1 MPVIHGHRRFF
12 GPADYRIDFDR
23 SENDLSVAFGHYC
36 GAKDLCLVHPVAN
49 LQQLKMA
56 MLPLGMGR
64 GLRAMI
70 SAVQGRFA
78 NLGMAKKL
86 GVGFVLVLL
95 LTALV
100 AAIGVW
106 SLQTISQRFDGLKQM
121 SSLNS
126 GLLKVRLLEQEYAL
140 HSDPKTVDALHKG
153 VDALIALAT
162 QLKAQSAAN
171 VPVMNDVEQSLGAY
185 RKAFDEFV
193 ELTQSKDLALEMA
206 SWSVSSVANN
216 LDVLQAGLADDGAYA
231 LKDSQGKEGAEFI
244 EQANQ
249 VSQVS
254 RLMLQAMNEARV
266 RLDQSRKASA
276 ESAGQG
282 KIEQADQ
289 ALTQAETLKNTV
301 KDAGYQ
307 TVLNEVTGH
316 IASFSEKLAEYTGL
330 LTQEKQVYQ
339 QLHERAAEVVQ
350 RVDQAYGAEDQS
362 MQAELKKNSALII
375 ASSALALL
383 VGLIAAWVIT
393 RLIVAP
399 LRSVILVA
407 QQIAAGDLSATVQ
420 VTRRDEIGQLMQ
432 AMQQMGAGLSSIVSG
447 LQAGIEQLASSA
459 QSLSAVTEQ
468 TNLEVSSQKE
478 ETEQVA
484 TAMNQMTATVHD
496 VARNAEEAALAAQ
509 TADGKVETGQQ
520 VVRQSMQR
528 IEQLADSATSAS
540 SSIESLSA
548 EIQNIGTVLSVIKS
562 VAEQTN
568 LLALNA
574 AIEAAR
580 AGEQGRGFAVVADEV
595 RALAK
600 RTQQS
605 TEEIE
610 RLVSAL
616 RSAAQASVQ
625 QIQSSGELVKL
636 AVSDALQTE
645 SALGSIAAAVSL
657 IQQMNQQIAAAA
669 EQQSSVAE
677 EINRSV
683 TSIRASADQSSVAM
697 QGNAT
702 SSIELAQLGAELKG
716 MVGHFRL

>member
-1 MPVIHGHRRFF
+1 
-12 GPADYRIDFDR
+12 
-23 SENDLSVAFGHYC
+23 
-36 GAKDLCLVHPVAN
+36 
-49 LQQLKMA
+49 
-56 MLPLGMGR
+56 
-64 GLRAMI
+64 MI

-78 NLGMAKKL
+78 NLGMANKM

-100 AAIGVW
+100 AAIGLW
-106 SLQTISQRFDGLKQM
+106 SLQTISHRFDGLKQM

-140 HSDPKTVDALHKG
+140 HGNPKTADALHEG
-153 VDALIALAT
+153 VDGLIALAT
-162 QLKAQSAAN
+162 GLKAVSTAN

-193 ELTQSKDLALEMA
+193 SLSQAKDLALEMA

-216 LDVLQAGLADDGAYA
+216 LDVLQAGLADDGAYT
-231 LKDSQGKEGAEFI
+231 LKQSEGKDGGQFI
-244 EQANQ
+244 EQASQ

-266 RLDQSRKASA
+266 RLDQSRKGDDSAS
-276 ESAGQG
+276 QG

-289 ALTQAETLKNTV
+289 ALTQAEQLKTTV
-301 KDAGYQ
+301 KDEGYQ

-316 IASFSEKLAEYTGL
+316 IGSFSEKLTEYTGL
-330 LTQEKQVYQ
+330 LAQEKTVYE
-339 QLHERAAEVVQ
+339 QLHQRAAQVVE
-350 RVDQAYGAEDQS
+350 RVDQAYVAEDRS
-362 MQAELKKNSALII
+362 MQAELKKNSLLILG
-375 ASSALALL
+375 SSALALL
-383 VGLIAAWVIT
+383 VGLVAAWVIT
-393 RLIVAP
+393 RLIVTP
-399 LRSVILVA
+399 LRSVIRVA
-407 QQIAAGDLSATVQ
+407 QQIAAGDLSATVE

-432 AMQQMGAGLSSIVSG
+432 AMQQMGAGLSRIVSG
-447 LQAGIEQLASSA
+447 LQAGIEQLANSA
-459 QSLSAVTEQ
+459 HSLSAVTEQ

-496 VARNAEEAALAAQ
+496 VARNAEEAAQAAQ
-509 TADGKVETGQQ
+509 TADGKVESGQQ
-520 VVRQSMQR
+520 VVRQSMAR

-548 EIQNIGTVLSVIKS
+548 EIQNIGTVVGVIKS

-616 RSAAQASVQ
+616 RSAAQSSVQ
-625 QIQSSGELVKL
+625 QIQNSGELVKL

-669 EQQSSVAE
+669 EEQSSVAE

-683 TSIRASADQSSVAM
+683 TSIRASADQSSLAM
-697 QGNAT
+697 QGNAA
-702 SSIELAQLGAELKG
+702 SSIELAQLGVELKG

>member
-1 MPVIHGHRRFF
+1 
-12 GPADYRIDFDR
+12 
-23 SENDLSVAFGHYC
+23 
-36 GAKDLCLVHPVAN
+36 
-49 LQQLKMA
+49 
-56 MLPLGMGR
+56 
-64 GLRAMI
+64 MI

-86 GVGFVLVLL
+86 GVGFLLVLL

-140 HSDPKTVDALHKG
+140 HGNPKIVTALHEG
-153 VDALIALAT
+153 VEGLVVLAN
-162 QLKAQSAAN
+162 QLKAQSPAN

-193 ELTQSKDLALEMA
+193 SLSQAKDLALEMA

-216 LDVLQAGLADDGAYA
+216 LDVLQAGLADDGAYT
-231 LKDSQGKEGAEFI
+231 LKDSEGKDGSQFI

-266 RLDQSRKASA
+266 RLDQSRKGDDSAS
-276 ESAGQG
+276 QG

-289 ALTQAETLKNTV
+289 ALAQAEQLKTTV
-301 KDAGYQ
+301 KDEGYQ
-307 TVLNEVTGH
+307 TVLNEVVGH
-316 IASFSEKLAEYTGL
+316 IGGFSEKLAEYTGL
-330 LTQEKQVYQ
+330 LAQEKTVYE
-339 QLHERAAEVVQ
+339 QLHQRAAQVVE
-350 RVDQAYGAEDQS
+350 RVDQAYVAEDQS
-362 MQAELKKNSALII
+362 MQTELKKNSLLII
-375 ASSALALL
+375 GSSALALL

-393 RLIVAP
+393 RLIVGP
-399 LRSVILVA
+399 LRSVIRVA
-407 QQIAAGDLSATVQ
+407 QQIAAGDLSATVE

-496 VARNAEEAALAAQ
+496 VARNAEEAAQAAQ
-509 TADGKVETGQQ
+509 TADDKVESGQV
-520 VVRQSMQR
+520 VVRQSMAR
-528 IEQLADSATSAS
+528 IEQLADSASSAS

-616 RSAAQASVQ
+616 RSAAQSSVH

-669 EQQSSVAE
+669 EEQSSVAE

-683 TSIRASADQSSVAM
+683 TSIRASADQSSLAM
-697 QGNAT
+697 QGNAA
-702 SSIELAQLGAELKG
+702 SSIELAQLGVELKG

>member
-1 MPVIHGHRRFF
+1 
-12 GPADYRIDFDR
+12 
-23 SENDLSVAFGHYC
+23 
-36 GAKDLCLVHPVAN
+36 
-49 LQQLKMA
+49 
-56 MLPLGMGR
+56 
-64 GLRAMI
+64 MI

-106 SLQTISQRFDGLKQM
+106 SLHTISQRFDGLKQM

-140 HSDPKTVDALHKG
+140 LGSPKTVDALHAG
-153 VDALIALAT
+153 VDGLIDLAK
-162 QLKAQSAAN
+162 QLKAASAAN

-193 ELTQSKDLALEMA
+193 SLSQAKDLALEMA

-216 LDVLQAGLADDGAYA
+216 LDVLQAGLADDGAYT
-231 LKDSQGKEGAEFI
+231 LKESEGKDGAQFI
-244 EQANQ
+244 EQSSQ

-266 RLDQSRKASA
+266 RLDQSRKGDDSTA
-276 ESAGQG
+276 QG
-282 KIEQADQ
+282 KIEQASQ
-289 ALTQAETLKNTV
+289 ALTQAEQLKNTV
-301 KDAGYQ
+301 KDEGYQ
-307 TVLNEVTGH
+307 TVLNEVSGH
-316 IASFSEKLAEYTGL
+316 IASFSDKLAEYTGL
-330 LTQEKQVYQ
+330 LEQEKTVYQ
-339 QLHERAAEVVQ
+339 QLHQRAAQVVE
-350 RVDQAYGAEDQS
+350 RVDQAYVAEDQS
-362 MQAELKKNSALII
+362 MQTQLKNNSLLILG
-375 ASSALALL
+375 SSVLALL

-399 LRSVILVA
+399 LRTVIGVA
-407 QQIAAGDLSATVQ
+407 QQIAAGDLSAKVE

-432 AMQQMGAGLSSIVSG
+432 AMQQMGEGLSQIVSG
-447 LQAGIEQLASSA
+447 LQAGIEQLATSA

-496 VARNAEEAALAAQ
+496 VARNAEEAAQAAQ
-509 TADGKVETGQQ
+509 TADGKVESGQR
-520 VVRQSMQR
+520 VVRQSMVR
-528 IEQLADSATSAS
+528 IEQLAESATSAS

-548 EIQNIGTVLSVIKS
+548 EIQNIGTVLGVIKS

-669 EQQSSVAE
+669 EEQSSVAE

-683 TSIRASADQSSVAM
+683 TSIRASADQSSLAM
-697 QGNAT
+697 QGNAA
-702 SSIELAQLGAELKG
+702 SSIELAQLGVELKG

>member
-1 MPVIHGHRRFF
+1 
-12 GPADYRIDFDR
+12 
-23 SENDLSVAFGHYC
+23 
-36 GAKDLCLVHPVAN
+36 
-49 LQQLKMA
+49 
-56 MLPLGMGR
+56 
-64 GLRAMI
+64 MI
-70 SAVQGRFA
+70 SAVQRRFA

-86 GVGFVLVLL
+86 GLGFVLVLL
-95 LTALV
+95 LTAVV

-106 SLQTISQRFDGLKQM
+106 SLQTISYRFDGLKQM

-140 HSDPKTVDALHKG
+140 RSDPKTVDALRLG
-153 VDALIALAT
+153 VDGLIAQANE
-162 QLKAQSAAN
+162 LKAQSAAN
-171 VPVMNDVEQSLGAY
+171 VPVMNDVEQALAAY

-193 ELTQSKDLALEMA
+193 ELSQSKDLALEMA

-216 LDVLQAGLADDGAYA
+216 LDVLQAGLADDGAYT
-231 LKDSQGKEGAEFI
+231 LKESEGKEGGEFI
-244 EQANQ
+244 QQANQ
-249 VSQVS
+249 VSEVS

-266 RLDQSRKASA
+266 RLDQSRKGS
-276 ESAGQG
+276 EEGGQG
-282 KIEQADQ
+282 TIEQAEQ
-289 ALTQAETLKNTV
+289 AMKQAEVLKTAV
-301 KDAGYQ
+301 KDPGYQ
-307 TVLNEVTGH
+307 TVLNEVAGH
-316 IASFSEKLAEYTGL
+316 IAGFNEKLAEYTGL
-330 LTQEKQVYQ
+330 LAQEKIVYQ
-339 QLHERAAEVVQ
+339 QLHERASQVVE
-350 RVDQAYGAEDQS
+350 RVDQAYTAEDGA
-362 MQAELKKNSALII
+362 MQTELKKNSLLII
-375 ASSALALL
+375 GSSALALL

-393 RLIVAP
+393 RLIVGP
-399 LRSVILVA
+399 LRSVIRVA
-407 QQIAAGDLSATVQ
+407 QQIASGDLSATVQ
-420 VTRRDEIGQLMQ
+420 VTRQDEIGQLML

-447 LQAGIEQLASSA
+447 LQAGIEQLANSA

-496 VARNAEEAALAAQ
+496 VARNAEEAAQAAQ
-509 TADGKVETGQQ
+509 TADDKVESGQQ
-520 VVRQSMQR
+520 VVRQSMVR

-616 RSAAQASVQ
+616 RSAAQTSVQ
-625 QIQSSGELVKL
+625 QIQSSGELVKM

-683 TSIRASADQSSVAM
+683 TSIRASADQSSLAM
-697 QGNAT
+697 QGNAA
-702 SSIELAQLGAELKG
+702 SSIELAQLGVELKG

>member
-1 MPVIHGHRRFF
+1 
-12 GPADYRIDFDR
+12 
-23 SENDLSVAFGHYC
+23 
-36 GAKDLCLVHPVAN
+36 
-49 LQQLKMA
+49 
-56 MLPLGMGR
+56 
-64 GLRAMI
+64 MI
-70 SAVQGRFA
+70 WGVQRRFA

-86 GVGFVLVLL
+86 GLGFTLVLL

-100 AAIGVW
+100 AAIGVG
-106 SLQTISQRFDGLKQM
+106 SLHTVGQRFDGLKQM

-126 GLLKVRLLEQEYAL
+126 ELLKVRLIEQNYAL
-140 HSDPKTVDALHKG
+140 HADPKAVDALHNS
-153 VDALIALAT
+153 VDALLA
-162 QLKAQSAAN
+162 QAISLKARSVINEQ
-171 VPVMNDVEQSLGAY
+171 VMSDVEQALIAY

-193 ELTQSKDLALEMA
+193 DLTQAKDLALEMA

-216 LDVLQAGLADDGAYA
+216 LDVLQAGLADDGAYG
-231 LKDSQGKEGAEFI
+231 LKESQGKEGAEFI
-244 EQANQ
+244 TQAGQ

-266 RLDQSRKASA
+266 RLDQSRKAETDDGA
-276 ESAGQG
+276 QG

-289 ALTQAETLKNTV
+289 ALAEVEKLKTSV

-307 TVLNEVTGH
+307 TVLNEVSGH
-316 IASFSEKLAEYTGL
+316 IASFSEKLGEYTGL
-330 LTQEKQVYQ
+330 LAQEKLVYT
-339 QLHERAAEVVQ
+339 QLHDRAEQVVSQ
-350 RVDQAYGAEDQS
+350 VNQAYAAEDQS
-362 MQAELKKNSALII
+362 MQVQLQHSTLLII

-383 VGLIAAWVIT
+383 VGLIAAWLIT

-399 LRSVILVA
+399 LRSVIAVA
-407 QQIAAGDLSATVQ
+407 QQIASGDLSGRMEVS
-420 VTRRDEIGQLMQ
+420 RRDEIGQLMQ
-432 AMQQMGAGLSSIVSG
+432 AMQQMSSGLSQMVSG

-459 QSLSAVTEQ
+459 HSLSSVTEQ
-468 TNLEVSSQKE
+468 TNHEVNSQKE

-496 VARNAEEAALAAQ
+496 VARNAEQAAQAAQ
-509 TADGKVETGQQ
+509 TADAKVDSGQQ
-520 VVRQSMQR
+520 VVRMSLQR
-528 IEQLADSATSAS
+528 IELLATSSNSAS
-540 SSIESLSA
+540 ASIESLSA
-548 EIQNIGTVLSVIKS
+548 EIQNIGAVLSVINS

-610 RLVSAL
+610 RLVSTL
-616 RSAAQASVQ
+616 RSAAQSSVQ
-625 QIQSSGELVKL
+625 QIQQSGELVKL
-636 AVSDALQTE
+636 AVGDALETE

-669 EQQSSVAE
+669 EEQSSVAE

-683 TSIRASADQSSVAM
+683 TSIRASADHSALSM
-697 QGNAT
+697 QGNAA
-702 SSIELAQLGAELKG
+702 SSVQLAQLGVELQG

>member
-1 MPVIHGHRRFF
+1 
-12 GPADYRIDFDR
+12 
-23 SENDLSVAFGHYC
+23 
-36 GAKDLCLVHPVAN
+36 
-49 LQQLKMA
+49 
-56 MLPLGMGR
+56 
-64 GLRAMI
+64 MI

-86 GVGFVLVLL
+86 GIGFVMVLL
-95 LTALV
+95 LTAVV

-121 SSLNS
+121 SSFS
-126 GLLKVRLLEQEYAL
+126 SELLKIRLLEQDYAL
-140 HSDPKTVDALHKG
+140 RSDPKTVDALHQG
-153 VDALIALAT
+153 VDSLITKANEF
-162 QLKAQSAAN
+162 KAQSAAN
-171 VPVMNDVEQSLGAY
+171 VPVMNDVEQALVAY

-193 ELTQSKDLALEMA
+193 SLSQSKDLALEMA

-216 LDVLQAGLADDGAYA
+216 LDVLRAGLADDGTYT
-231 LKDSQGKEGAEFI
+231 LKDTQGKEGAEFV

-249 VSQVS
+249 VSEVS
-254 RLMLQAMNEARV
+254 RLMLVAMNEARV
-266 RLDQSRKASA
+266 RLDQTRKGS
-276 ESAGQG
+276 EEAGQG
-282 KIEQADQ
+282 QIEQAEQ
-289 ALTQAETLKNTV
+289 AMKQAEVLKTAI
-301 KDAGYQ
+301 KDPGYQ
-307 TVLNEVTGH
+307 TVINEVAGH
-316 IASFSEKLAEYTGL
+316 IAGFSEKLAEYTGL
-330 LTQEKQVYQ
+330 LAQEKVISG
-339 QLHERAAEVVQ
+339 QLRERATQVVE
-350 RVDQAYGAEDQS
+350 RVDQAYAAEDQA
-362 MQAELKKNSALII
+362 MQAELKKNSLLII
-375 ASSALALL
+375 GSSALALL

-399 LRSVILVA
+399 LRSVIRVA
-407 QQIAAGDLSATVQ
+407 QRIAGGDLSATIE
-420 VTRRDEIGQLMQ
+420 VTRRDEIGQLML

-447 LQAGIEQLASSA
+447 LQSGIEQLANSA

-496 VARNAEEAALAAQ
+496 VARNAEEAAQAAQ
-509 TADGKVETGQQ
+509 TADDKVESGQQ
-520 VVRQSMQR
+520 VVRQSMVR

-616 RSAAQASVQ
+616 RSAAQTSVQ
-625 QIQSSGELVKL
+625 QIQSSGELVKM

-683 TSIRASADQSSVAM
+683 TNIRASADQSSLAM
-697 QGNAT
+697 QGNAA
-702 SSIELAQLGAELKG
+702 SSIELAQLGVELKG

>member
-1 MPVIHGHRRFF
+1 
-12 GPADYRIDFDR
+12 
-23 SENDLSVAFGHYC
+23 
-36 GAKDLCLVHPVAN
+36 
-49 LQQLKMA
+49 
-56 MLPLGMGR
+56 
-64 GLRAMI
+64 MI

-86 GVGFVLVLL
+86 GVGFLLVLL

-106 SLQTISQRFDGLKQM
+106 SLQTISHRFDGLKQM

-140 HSDPKTVDALHKG
+140 HGNPKVVTALHEG
-153 VDALIALAT
+153 VDGLIVLAN
-162 QLKAQSAAN
+162 QLKAQSPAN
-171 VPVMNDVEQSLGAY
+171 VPVMSDVEQSLGAY

-193 ELTQSKDLALEMA
+193 SLSQAKDLALEMA

-231 LKDSQGKEGAEFI
+231 LKESEGKDGSQFI

-266 RLDQSRKASA
+266 RLDQSRKGDDSA
-276 ESAGQG
+276 QG

-289 ALTQAETLKNTV
+289 ALTQAEQLKTTV
-301 KDAGYQ
+301 KDEGYL
-307 TVLNEVTGH
+307 TVLNEVVGH
-316 IASFSEKLAEYTGL
+316 IGGFSEKLAEYTGL
-330 LTQEKQVYQ
+330 LAQEKTVYE
-339 QLHERAAEVVQ
+339 QLHQRAAQVVE
-350 RVDQAYGAEDQS
+350 RVDQAYVAEDQS
-362 MQAELKKNSALII
+362 MQTELKKNSVLII
-375 ASSALALL
+375 GSSALALL

-393 RLIVAP
+393 RLIVGP
-399 LRSVILVA
+399 LRSVIRVA
-407 QQIAAGDLSATVQ
+407 QQIAAGDLSSTVE

-496 VARNAEEAALAAQ
+496 VARNAEEAAQAAQ
-509 TADGKVETGQQ
+509 TADGKVESGQA
-520 VVRQSMQR
+520 VVRQSMAR
-528 IEQLADSATSAS
+528 IEQLADSASSAS

-548 EIQNIGTVLSVIKS
+548 EIQNIGTVLGVIKS

-595 RALAK
+595 RALAR

-616 RSAAQASVQ
+616 RSAAQSSVQ

-669 EQQSSVAE
+669 EEQSSVAE

-683 TSIRASADQSSVAM
+683 TSIRASADQSSLAM
-697 QGNAT
+697 QGNAA
-702 SSIELAQLGAELKG
+702 SSIELAQLGVELKG

>member
-1 MPVIHGHRRFF
+1 
-12 GPADYRIDFDR
+12 
-23 SENDLSVAFGHYC
+23 
-36 GAKDLCLVHPVAN
+36 
-49 LQQLKMA
+49 
-56 MLPLGMGR
+56 
-64 GLRAMI
+64 MI
-70 SAVQGRFA
+70 SAMQGRFA
-78 NLGMAKKL
+78 NLGMAIKL
-86 GVGFVLVLL
+86 GIGFVLVLL

-140 HSDPKTVDALHKG
+140 RGNSKTADALRKG
-153 VDALIALAT
+153 VDELVALAD

-171 VPVMNDVEQSLGAY
+171 VPVMNDVQQSLGAY

-193 ELTQSKDLALEMA
+193 SLTQAKDLALEMA

-216 LDVLQAGLADDGAYA
+216 LDVLQAGLADDGAYT
-231 LKDSQGKEGAEFI
+231 LKDTEGKDGAQFI
-244 EQANQ
+244 EQASQ

-254 RLMLQAMNEARV
+254 RLMLQAMNEARI
-266 RLDQSRKASA
+266 RLDQSRKGDAD
-276 ESAGQG
+276 SAGKG
-282 KIEQADQ
+282 NIEQAAQ
-289 ALTQAETLKNTV
+289 AQAQAEELKTTV
-301 KDAGYQ
+301 KDEGYL
-307 TVLNEVTGH
+307 TVLNEVSGH
-316 IASFSEKLAEYTGL
+316 IVGFNDKLAEYTGL
-330 LTQEKQVYQ
+330 LAEEKTVYEKLHQRADQVV
-339 QLHERAAEVVQ
+339 ERVN
-350 RVDQAYGAEDQS
+350 QAYVAEDGA
-362 MQAELKKNSALII
+362 MQAELKKNSLLII
-375 ASSALALL
+375 GSSALALL
-383 VGLIAAWVIT
+383 VGLLAAWLIT

-399 LRSVILVA
+399 LRSVIQVA
-407 QQIAAGDLSATVQ
+407 QQIAAGDLSATVE
-420 VTRRDEIGQLMQ
+420 VTRRDEIGQLML
-432 AMQQMGAGLSSIVSG
+432 AMQQMGAGLSTIVSG

-484 TAMNQMTATVHD
+484 TAMNQMTSTVHD

-509 TADGKVETGQQ
+509 TADDKVESGQQ
-520 VVRQSMQR
+520 VVRQSMAR

-548 EIQNIGTVLSVIKS
+548 EIQNIGTVLGVIKS

-595 RALAK
+595 RALAR

-616 RSAAQASVQ
+616 RTAAHSSVQ

-669 EQQSSVAE
+669 EEQSSVAE

-683 TSIRASADQSSVAM
+683 TSIRASADQSSIAM
-697 QGNAT
+697 RGNAA
-702 SSIELAQLGAELKG
+702 SSVELAQLGSELRG

>member
-1 MPVIHGHRRFF
+1 
-12 GPADYRIDFDR
+12 
-23 SENDLSVAFGHYC
+23 
-36 GAKDLCLVHPVAN
+36 
-49 LQQLKMA
+49 
-56 MLPLGMGR
+56 
-64 GLRAMI
+64 MI

-106 SLQTISQRFDGLKQM
+106 SLHTISQRFDGLKQM

-140 HSDPKTVDALHKG
+140 HGSPKTVDALHAG
-153 VDALIALAT
+153 VDGLIDLAK
-162 QLKAQSAAN
+162 QLKAASAAN

-193 ELTQSKDLALEMA
+193 SLSQAKDLALEMA

-216 LDVLQAGLADDGAYA
+216 LDVLQAGLADDGAYT
-231 LKDSQGKEGAEFI
+231 LKESEGKDGAQFI
-244 EQANQ
+244 EQASQ

-266 RLDQSRKASA
+266 RLDQSRKGDDSTA
-276 ESAGQG
+276 QG
-282 KIEQADQ
+282 KIEQASQ
-289 ALTQAETLKNTV
+289 ALTQAEQLKNTV
-301 KDAGYQ
+301 KDEGYQ

-316 IASFSEKLAEYTGL
+316 IASFSDKLAEYTGL
-330 LTQEKQVYQ
+330 LEQEKTVYQ
-339 QLHERAAEVVQ
+339 QLHQRAAQVVE
-350 RVDQAYGAEDQS
+350 RVDQAYVAEDQS
-362 MQAELKKNSALII
+362 MQTQLKNNSLLILG
-375 ASSALALL
+375 SSVLALL

-399 LRSVILVA
+399 LRTVIGVA
-407 QQIAAGDLSATVQ
+407 QQIAAGDLSAKVE

-432 AMQQMGAGLSSIVSG
+432 AMQQMGEGLSQIVSG
-447 LQAGIEQLASSA
+447 LQAGIEQLATSA

-496 VARNAEEAALAAQ
+496 VARNAEEAAQAAQ
-509 TADGKVETGQQ
+509 TADGKVESGQR
-520 VVRQSMQR
+520 VVRQSMVR
-528 IEQLADSATSAS
+528 IEQLAESATSAS

-548 EIQNIGTVLSVIKS
+548 EIQNIGTVLGVIKS

-669 EQQSSVAE
+669 EEQSSVAE

-683 TSIRASADQSSVAM
+683 TSIRASADQSSLAM
-697 QGNAT
+697 QGNAA
-702 SSIELAQLGAELKG
+702 SSIELAQLGVELKG

>member
-1 MPVIHGHRRFF
+1 
-12 GPADYRIDFDR
+12 
-23 SENDLSVAFGHYC
+23 
-36 GAKDLCLVHPVAN
+36 
-49 LQQLKMA
+49 
-56 MLPLGMGR
+56 
-64 GLRAMI
+64 MI

-86 GVGFVLVLL
+86 GVGFLLVLL

-140 HSDPKTVDALHKG
+140 HGNPKIVTALHEG
-153 VDALIALAT
+153 VEGLVVLAN
-162 QLKAQSAAN
+162 QLKAQSPAN

-193 ELTQSKDLALEMA
+193 SLSQAKDLALEMA

-216 LDVLQAGLADDGAYA
+216 LDVLQAGLADDGAYT
-231 LKDSQGKEGAEFI
+231 LKDSEGKDGSQFI

-266 RLDQSRKASA
+266 RLDQSRKGDDSAS
-276 ESAGQG
+276 QG

-289 ALTQAETLKNTV
+289 ALAQAEQLKTTV
-301 KDAGYQ
+301 KDEGYQ
-307 TVLNEVTGH
+307 TVLNEVVGH
-316 IASFSEKLAEYTGL
+316 IGGFSEKLAEYTGL
-330 LTQEKQVYQ
+330 LAQEKTVYE
-339 QLHERAAEVVQ
+339 QLHQRAAQVVE
-350 RVDQAYGAEDQS
+350 RVDQAYVAEDQS
-362 MQAELKKNSALII
+362 MQAELKKNSLLII
-375 ASSALALL
+375 GSSALALL

-393 RLIVAP
+393 RLIVGP
-399 LRSVILVA
+399 LRSVIRVA
-407 QQIAAGDLSATVQ
+407 QQIAAGDLSATVE

-496 VARNAEEAALAAQ
+496 VARNAEEAAQAAQ
-509 TADGKVETGQQ
+509 TADDKVESGQV
-520 VVRQSMQR
+520 VVRQSMAR
-528 IEQLADSATSAS
+528 IEQLADSASSAS

-616 RSAAQASVQ
+616 RSAAQSSVH

-669 EQQSSVAE
+669 EEQSSVAE

-683 TSIRASADQSSVAM
+683 TSIRASADQSSLAM

-702 SSIELAQLGAELKG
+702 SSIELAQLGVELKG

>member
-1 MPVIHGHRRFF
+1 
-12 GPADYRIDFDR
+12 
-23 SENDLSVAFGHYC
+23 
-36 GAKDLCLVHPVAN
+36 
-49 LQQLKMA
+49 
-56 MLPLGMGR
+56 
-64 GLRAMI
+64 MI

-78 NLGMAKKL
+78 NLGMAKKM

-140 HSDPKTVDALHKG
+140 HGNPKTVDALHAG
-153 VDALIALAT
+153 VDALIVLAAE
-162 QLKAQSAAN
+162 LKAQSAAN

-193 ELTQSKDLALEMA
+193 SLSQAKDLALEMA

-216 LDVLQAGLADDGAYA
+216 LDVLQAGLADDGAYT
-231 LKDSQGKEGAEFI
+231 LKESEGKDGAQFI

-249 VSQVS
+249 VSQVA

-266 RLDQSRKASA
+266 RLDQSRKGDDSGA
-276 ESAGQG
+276 QG

-289 ALTQAETLKNTV
+289 ALVQAEQLKTTI
-301 KDAGYQ
+301 KDEGYQ
-307 TVLNEVTGH
+307 TVLNEVAGH
-316 IASFSEKLAEYTGL
+316 IAGFSEKLAEYTGL
-330 LTQEKQVYQ
+330 LAQEKTVYE
-339 QLHERAAEVVQ
+339 QLHQRAAQVVE
-350 RVDQAYGAEDQS
+350 RVDQAYVAEDLS
-362 MQAELKKNSALII
+362 MQAELKKNSLLII
-375 ASSALALL
+375 GSSALALL

-399 LRSVILVA
+399 LRSVIRVA
-407 QQIAAGDLSATVQ
+407 QQIAAGDLSATIE

-496 VARNAEEAALAAQ
+496 VARNAEEAAQAAQ
-509 TADGKVETGQQ
+509 TADGKVESGQQ
-520 VVRQSMQR
+520 VVRQSMAR

-548 EIQNIGTVLSVIKS
+548 QIQNIGTVLSVIKS

-610 RLVSAL
+610 QLVSAL
-616 RSAAQASVQ
+616 RSAAQSSVQ
-625 QIQSSGELVKL
+625 QIQNSGELVKL

-669 EQQSSVAE
+669 EEQSSVAE

-683 TSIRASADQSSVAM
+683 TNIRASADQSSLAM

-702 SSIELAQLGAELKG
+702 SSIELAQLGVELKG

>member
-1 MPVIHGHRRFF
+1 
-12 GPADYRIDFDR
+12 
-23 SENDLSVAFGHYC
+23 
-36 GAKDLCLVHPVAN
+36 
-49 LQQLKMA
+49 
-56 MLPLGMGR
+56 
-64 GLRAMI
+64 MI

-78 NLGMAKKL
+78 NLGMAKKM

-140 HSDPKTVDALHKG
+140 HGNPKTADALRQG
-153 VDALIALAT
+153 VEALIALAN
-162 QLKAQSAAN
+162 QLKAQTAAN

-193 ELTQSKDLALEMA
+193 SLSQAKDLALEMA

-216 LDVLQAGLADDGAYA
+216 LDVLQSGLADDGAYT
-231 LKDSQGKEGAEFI
+231 LKQSEGKDGGQFI
-244 EQANQ
+244 EQASQ

-266 RLDQSRKASA
+266 RLDQSRKGDD
-276 ESAGQG
+276 SAGQG

-289 ALTQAETLKNTV
+289 ALAQAEQLKSTV
-301 KDAGYQ
+301 KDEGYL
-307 TVLNEVTGH
+307 TVLNEVSGH
-316 IASFSEKLAEYTGL
+316 IGGFTEKLAEYTGL
-330 LTQEKQVYQ
+330 LAQEKTVYE
-339 QLHERAAEVVQ
+339 QLHQRAAQVME
-350 RVDQAYGAEDQS
+350 RVDQAYVAEDQS
-362 MQAELKKNSALII
+362 MQTELKKNSMLII
-375 ASSALALL
+375 GSSALALL

-399 LRSVILVA
+399 LRSVIRVA
-407 QQIAAGDLSATVQ
+407 QQIAAGDLSATVE

-432 AMQQMGAGLSSIVSG
+432 AMQQMGAGLSTIVSG

-496 VARNAEEAALAAQ
+496 VARNAEEAAQAAQ
-509 TADGKVETGQQ
+509 TADGKVESGQQ
-520 VVRQSMQR
+520 VVRQSMAR

-616 RSAAQASVQ
+616 RSAAQSSVQ
-625 QIQSSGELVKL
+625 QIQNSGELVKL

-669 EQQSSVAE
+669 EEQSSVAE

-683 TSIRASADQSSVAM
+683 TSIRASADQSSLAM
-697 QGNAT
+697 QGNAA
-702 SSIELAQLGAELKG
+702 SSIELAQLGIELKG

>member
-1 MPVIHGHRRFF
+1 
-12 GPADYRIDFDR
+12 
-23 SENDLSVAFGHYC
+23 
-36 GAKDLCLVHPVAN
+36 
-49 LQQLKMA
+49 
-56 MLPLGMGR
+56 
-64 GLRAMI
+64 MI

-140 HSDPKTVDALHKG
+140 HGSAKTADALHAG
-153 VDALIALAT
+153 VDGLVDLAN
-162 QLKAQSAAN
+162 QLKAASATN

-193 ELTQSKDLALEMA
+193 SLSQAKDLALEMA

-216 LDVLQAGLADDGAYA
+216 LDVLQAGLADDGAYT
-231 LKDSQGKEGAEFI
+231 LKDSEGKDGAQFI
-244 EQANQ
+244 EQASQ

-266 RLDQSRKASA
+266 RLDQSRKGDDSA
-276 ESAGQG
+276 QG
-282 KIEQADQ
+282 KIEQASQ
-289 ALTQAETLKNTV
+289 ALTQAERLKTTV
-301 KDAGYQ
+301 KDEGYQ

-316 IASFSEKLAEYTGL
+316 IASFNDKLAEYTGL
-330 LTQEKQVYQ
+330 LEQEKTVYQ
-339 QLHERAAEVVQ
+339 QLHQRAAQVVE
-350 RVDQAYGAEDQS
+350 RVDQAYVAEDQS
-362 MQAELKKNSALII
+362 MQAELKKNSLLILG
-375 ASSALALL
+375 SSALALL

-399 LRSVILVA
+399 LRSVIRVA
-407 QQIAAGDLSATVQ
+407 QQIAAGDLSAKVE
-420 VTRRDEIGQLMQ
+420 VNRRDEIGQLMQ
-432 AMQQMGAGLSSIVSG
+432 AMQQMGEGLSQIVSG
-447 LQAGIEQLASSA
+447 LQAGIEQLATSA

-496 VARNAEEAALAAQ
+496 VARNAEEAAQAAQ
-509 TADGKVETGQQ
+509 TADGKVESGQQ
-520 VVRQSMQR
+520 VVRQSMVR

-548 EIQNIGTVLSVIKS
+548 EIHNIGTVLGVIKS

-669 EQQSSVAE
+669 EEQSSVAE

-683 TSIRASADQSSVAM
+683 TSIRASADQSSLAM
-697 QGNAT
+697 QGNAA
-702 SSIELAQLGAELKG
+702 SSIELAQLGVELKG

>member
-1 MPVIHGHRRFF
+1 
-12 GPADYRIDFDR
+12 
-23 SENDLSVAFGHYC
+23 
-36 GAKDLCLVHPVAN
+36 
-49 LQQLKMA
+49 
-56 MLPLGMGR
+56 
-64 GLRAMI
+64 MI
-70 SAVQGRFA
+70 SAAQGRFA

-86 GVGFVLVLL
+86 GIGFALVLV

-106 SLQTISQRFDGLKQM
+106 SLQTISQRFEGLKQM
-121 SSLNS
+121 STLNS
-126 GLLKVRLLEQEYAL
+126 GLLKVRLLEQDFAL
-140 HSDPKTVDALHKG
+140 HANPKTADALREG
-153 VDALIALAT
+153 VDALVALAT
-162 QLKAQSAAN
+162 QLKSESANN

-193 ELTQSKDLALEMA
+193 SLSQAKDLSLEMA

-216 LDVLQAGLADDGAYA
+216 LDVLQAGLADDGAYT
-231 LKDSQGKEGAEFI
+231 LKETEGKDGAQFI

-266 RLDQSRKASA
+266 RLDLSRKGDD
-276 ESAGQG
+276 SAGQG

-289 ALTQAETLKNTV
+289 ALVQAEQLKATV
-301 KDAGYQ
+301 KDEGYQ
-307 TVLNEVTGH
+307 TVLNEVSGH
-316 IASFSEKLAEYTGL
+316 IGSFSEKLAEYTGL
-330 LTQEKQVYQ
+330 LAQEKTVYG
-339 QLHERAAEVVQ
+339 QLHQRAAEVVE
-350 RVDQAYGAEDQS
+350 RVDQAYVAEDQS
-362 MQAELKKNSALII
+362 MQTELKKNSLLII
-375 ASSALALL
+375 GSSALALL

-393 RLIVAP
+393 RLIVSP

-407 QQIAAGDLSATVQ
+407 RQIAAGDLSATVE

-459 QSLSAVTEQ
+459 QSLSAGTEQ

-478 ETEQVA
+478 ETDQVA

-496 VARNAEEAALAAQ
+496 VARNAEEAAQAAQ
-509 TADGKVETGQQ
+509 TADGKVESGQQ
-520 VVRQSMQR
+520 VVRQSMVR
-528 IEQLADSATSAS
+528 IEQLADSATAAS

-669 EQQSSVAE
+669 EEQSSVAE

-683 TSIRASADQSSVAM
+683 TSIRASADQSSLAM
-697 QGNAT
+697 QGNAA
-702 SSIELAQLGAELKG
+702 SSIELAQLGVELKG

>member
-1 MPVIHGHRRFF
+1 
-12 GPADYRIDFDR
+12 
-23 SENDLSVAFGHYC
+23 
-36 GAKDLCLVHPVAN
+36 
-49 LQQLKMA
+49 
-56 MLPLGMGR
+56 
-64 GLRAMI
+64 MI

-86 GVGFVLVLL
+86 GIGFALVLL
-95 LTALV
+95 LTGLV

-106 SLQTISQRFDGLKQM
+106 SLQTISLRFDGLKQM

-126 GLLKVRLLEQEYAL
+126 QLLRVRLLEQEYAL
-140 HSDPKTVDALHKG
+140 HSDPKTVDALHQG
-153 VDALIALAT
+153 VDGLLA
-162 QLKAQSAAN
+162 QAQVLKAQSAAN
-171 VPVMNDVEQSLGAY
+171 VPVMTDVEQALGAY

-193 ELTQSKDLALEMA
+193 ELTQTKDLALEMA

-216 LDVLQAGLADDGAYA
+216 LDVLQAGLSDDGTYA
-231 LKDSQGKEGAEFI
+231 LKDSQGKDGKEFV
-244 EQANQ
+244 EQAGQ
-249 VSQVS
+249 VSHVS
-254 RLMLQAMNEARV
+254 QLMLQAMNEARV
-266 RLDQSRKASA
+266 RLDQSRKGD
-276 ESAGQG
+276 EENQNKG

-289 ALTQAETLKNTV
+289 ALAQVEALKTAV
-301 KDAGYQ
+301 KDPGYQ
-307 TVLNEVTGH
+307 TVLTEVSGH
-316 IASFSEKLAEYTGL
+316 IASFGDKLTEYTGL
-330 LTQEKQVYQ
+330 LEQEKKVYQ
-339 QLHERAAEVVQ
+339 QLHERAAQVVE
-350 RVDQAYGAEDQS
+350 RVNQAYAAEDQS
-362 MQAELKKNSALII
+362 MQAELKKNSLLII
-375 ASSALALL
+375 GSSALALL
-383 VGLIAAWVIT
+383 VGLVAALVIT

-407 QQIAAGDLSATVQ
+407 QQIAAGDLTGNRVE
-420 VTRRDEIGQLMQ
+420 VRRRDEIGQLML
-432 AMQQMGAGLSSIVSG
+432 AMQQMGVGLSGIVSG
-447 LQAGIEQLASSA
+447 LQAGIEQLATSA
-459 QSLSAVTEQ
+459 HSLSAVTEQ

-496 VARNAEEAALAAQ
+496 VARNAEEAAQAAQ
-509 TADGKVETGQQ
+509 TADDKVDSGQQ

-528 IEQLADSATSAS
+528 IEQLADSASSAS
-540 SSIESLSA
+540 LSIESLSA
-548 EIQNIGTVLSVIKS
+548 EIQNIGTVPGVIKS

-616 RSAAQASVQ
+616 RTAAQASVH

-669 EQQSSVAE
+669 EEQSSVAE

-683 TSIRASADQSSVAM
+683 TSIRASADQSALAM
-697 QGNAT
+697 QGNAA
-702 SSIELAQLGAELKG
+702 SSIELAQLGMELKG
-716 MVGHFRL
+716 MVGHFRI

>member
-1 MPVIHGHRRFF
+1 
-12 GPADYRIDFDR
+12 
-23 SENDLSVAFGHYC
+23 
-36 GAKDLCLVHPVAN
+36 
-49 LQQLKMA
+49 
-56 MLPLGMGR
+56 
-64 GLRAMI
+64 MI
-70 SAVQGRFA
+70 SGAQGYFA

-86 GVGFVLVLL
+86 GLGFILVLL

-106 SLQTISQRFDGLKQM
+106 SLHTISQRFDGLKQM
-121 SSLNS
+121 SALNS

-140 HSDPKTVDALHKG
+140 HADDKTAEALRQG
-153 VDALIALAT
+153 LDGLLNLTAE
-162 QLKAQSAAN
+162 LKARSAVNA
-171 VPVMNDVEQSLGAY
+171 PVMNEVEHSLGAY

-193 ELTQSKDLALEMA
+193 ELTSAKDLALEMA
-206 SWSVSSVANN
+206 SWSVASVANN
-216 LDVLQAGLADDGAYA
+216 LDVLQAGLADDGAYT
-231 LKDSQGKEGAEFI
+231 LKESAGKEGGEFI
-244 EQANQ
+244 EQASQ

-254 RLMLQAMNEARV
+254 KLMLQAMNEARV
-266 RLDQSRKASA
+266 RLDQSRKATTQDS
-276 ESAGQG
+276 EQG

-289 ALTQAETLKNTV
+289 ALSQAQALMQVV
-301 KDAGYQ
+301 KDGGYQ
-307 TVLNEVTGH
+307 TVLGEVAGH
-316 IASFSEKLAEYTGL
+316 IASFTEKLAEYTEL
-330 LTQEKQVYQ
+330 LAREQQVYQ
-339 QLHERAAEVVQ
+339 QLHARAGEVVQ
-350 RVDQAYGAEDQS
+350 RVDQAYAAQDQA
-362 MQAELKKNSALII
+362 MQAELQQNSLLII
-375 ASSALALL
+375 VSSALALV
-383 VGLIAAWVIT
+383 VGLIAAWLIT
-393 RLIVAP
+393 RLIVSP
-399 LRSVILVA
+399 LRSVIRLA
-407 QQIAAGDLSATVQ
+407 EQIAAGDLSASVV

-432 AMQQMGAGLSSIVSG
+432 AMQQMGAGLSRIVSG

-459 QSLSAVTEQ
+459 QSLSAGTEQ

-496 VARNAEEAALAAQ
+496 VARNAEEAAQAAQ
-509 TADGKVETGQQ
+509 TADSKVESGQQ

-548 EIQNIGTVLSVIKS
+548 EIQNIGSVLSVIKS

-610 RLVSAL
+610 RLVSSL
-616 RSAAQASVQ
+616 RGAAQSSVQ
-625 QIQSSGELVKL
+625 QIENSGELVKL

-683 TSIRASADQSSVAM
+683 TSIRASADQSSLAM
-697 QGNAT
+697 QGNAA
-702 SSIELAQLGAELKG
+702 SSIELAQLGVELKG

>member
-1 MPVIHGHRRFF
+1 
-12 GPADYRIDFDR
+12 
-23 SENDLSVAFGHYC
+23 
-36 GAKDLCLVHPVAN
+36 
-49 LQQLKMA
+49 
-56 MLPLGMGR
+56 
-64 GLRAMI
+64 MI

-86 GVGFVLVLL
+86 GIGFVLVLL

-126 GLLKVRLLEQEYAL
+126 GLLKVRLLEQDYAL
-140 HSDPKTVDALHKG
+140 HGNPKTADALHEG
-153 VDALIALAT
+153 VDGLIAMAD
-162 QLKAQSAAN
+162 QLKARSPGN
-171 VPVMNDVEQSLGAY
+171 ESVMNDVQQSLGAY

-193 ELTQSKDLALEMA
+193 SLTQAKDLALEMA

-216 LDVLQAGLADDGAYA
+216 LDVLQAGLADDGAYT
-231 LKDSQGKEGAEFI
+231 LKDSEGKDGAQFI
-244 EQANQ
+244 EQASQ

-254 RLMLQAMNEARV
+254 RLMLQALNEARV
-266 RLDQSRKASA
+266 RLDQSRKGDDSA
-276 ESAGQG
+276 KGN
-282 KIEQADQ
+282 IEQAAQ
-289 ALTQAETLKNTV
+289 AQTQAEQLKSTV
-301 KDAGYQ
+301 KDEGYL
-307 TVLNEVTGH
+307 TVLNEVSGH
-316 IASFSEKLAEYTGL
+316 IAGFNDKLAEYTGL
-330 LTQEKQVYQ
+330 LAQEKTVYE
-339 QLHERAAEVVQ
+339 QLHQRAAQVVE
-350 RVDQAYGAEDQS
+350 RVDQAYVAQDVA
-362 MQAELKKNSALII
+362 MQGELKKNSVLII
-375 ASSALALL
+375 GSSALALL

-399 LRSVILVA
+399 LRSVMLVA
-407 QQIAAGDLSATVQ
+407 QRIAAGDLSATVE

-432 AMQQMGAGLSSIVSG
+432 SMQQMGAGLSSIVSG

-509 TADGKVETGQQ
+509 TADGKVESGQQ
-520 VVRQSMQR
+520 VVRQSMAR

-548 EIQNIGTVLSVIKS
+548 EIQNIGTVLEVIKS

-595 RALAK
+595 RALAR

-616 RSAAQASVQ
+616 RSAAHSSVQ

-669 EQQSSVAE
+669 EEQSSVAE

-683 TSIRASADQSSVAM
+683 TSIRASADQSSIAM
-697 QGNAT
+697 RGNAA
-702 SSIELAQLGAELKG
+702 SSVELAQLGSELRG

>member
-1 MPVIHGHRRFF
+1 
-12 GPADYRIDFDR
+12 
-23 SENDLSVAFGHYC
+23 
-36 GAKDLCLVHPVAN
+36 
-49 LQQLKMA
+49 
-56 MLPLGMGR
+56 
-64 GLRAMI
+64 MI

-106 SLQTISQRFDGLKQM
+106 SLQTISLRFDGLKQM

-140 HSDPKTVDALHKG
+140 HGNPKTADALREG
-153 VDALIALAT
+153 VDGLIALAT
-162 QLKAQSAAN
+162 QLKAASTAN

-193 ELTQSKDLALEMA
+193 SLSQAKDLALEMA

-216 LDVLQAGLADDGAYA
+216 LDVLQAGLADDGAYS
-231 LKDSQGKEGAEFI
+231 LKESEGKDGGQFI

-254 RLMLQAMNEARV
+254 RLMLQALNEARV
-266 RLDQSRKASA
+266 RLDLSRKGDD
-276 ESAGQG
+276 SAGQG

-289 ALTQAETLKNTV
+289 ALTQAEQLKTTV
-301 KDAGYQ
+301 KDEGYQ
-307 TVLNEVTGH
+307 TVLNEVVGH
-316 IASFSEKLAEYTGL
+316 IGGFSEKLAEYTGL
-330 LTQEKQVYQ
+330 LAQEKTVYQ
-339 QLHERAAEVVQ
+339 QLHQRATQVVE
-350 RVDQAYGAEDQS
+350 RVDQAYVAEDQS
-362 MQAELKKNSALII
+362 MQAELKKNSLLILG
-375 ASSALALL
+375 SSALALL

-399 LRSVILVA
+399 LRSVIRVA
-407 QQIAAGDLSATVQ
+407 QQIASGDLSATVE

-496 VARNAEEAALAAQ
+496 VARNAEEAAQAAQ
-509 TADGKVETGQQ
+509 TADGKVESGQQ
-520 VVRQSMQR
+520 VVRQSMAR

-616 RSAAQASVQ
+616 RSAAQSSVQ
-625 QIQSSGELVKL
+625 QIQNSGELVKL

-669 EQQSSVAE
+669 EEQSSVAE

-683 TSIRASADQSSVAM
+683 TSIRASADQSSLAM
-697 QGNAT
+697 QGNAA
-702 SSIELAQLGAELKG
+702 SSIELAQLGVELKG